1 MVLDYLPAY
10 LTQFNKL
17 YNIMGGVSLGGHV
30 SWRMPALAPKQ
41 IQAMTIVVGC
51 PNLTSLLLSR
61 LRFDPSFVSSTAEE
75 LYKVPYE
82 KLHAAMN
89 ETQRRRWPR
98 QLSEIVSAGDRAV
111 DEDFP
116 SDMPLLLQNGLLDPL
131 VPYKHTAPWVEKRKG
146 NDKIEFF
153 VQENT
158 GHSCTK
164 EMVAKIAVWV
174 SDLLAAR

>member
-1 MVLDYLPAY
+1 MVLNYLPAY
-10 LTQFNKL
+10 LTQFNKF

-30 SWRMPALAPKQ
+30 AWRMPALAPKQ

-61 LRFDPSFVSSTAEE
+61 LRFDPSFVSSAAED

-82 KLHAAMN
+82 KLYAAMN

-116 SDMPLLLQNGLLDPL
+116 TDMPLLLQNGLLDPL
-131 VPYKHTAPWVEKRKG
+131 VPYKHTTPWVEKRKS

-164 EMVAKIAVWV
+164 EMVAKIAVWI
-174 SDLLAAR
+174 SDLLAI